1 MRPLFVHFVLPVM
14 LITVIIGLIYICVQ
28 QSYRTAAN
36 DPQIQVSEDIA
47 SKLNEGK
54 LIGNIIPQDTIDIAH
69 SLSLFVAVFN
79 AEAKTISSN
88 GYLKGHMVQPPPGV
102 FSYLNTHDDNEVT
115 WQPVKGVRMALV
127 IKKTNASP
135 LAFVAAGRSLK
146 QTELR
151 EYSLR
156 ITIIISWVI
165 CFILLLIST
174 IAIIPKSLRS

>member
-1 MRPLFVHFVLPVM
+1 MKPFYVHFVLPVM
-14 LITVIIGLIYICVQ
+14 LVTVIIGLIYICVQ

-47 SKLNEGK
+47 DKLNKGIS
-54 LIGNIIPQDTIDIAH
+54 IGNIITQDTIDIAH

-79 AEAKTISSN
+79 AEGKTISSN
-88 GYLKGHMVQPPPGV
+88 GSLNGHMVQPPPGV

-115 WQPVKGVRMALV
+115 WQPAKGVRMALV
-127 IKKTNASP
+127 IKKTIASP

-151 EYSLR
+151 EYALR

-165 CFILLLIST
+165 CFILLVISALAKNLI
-174 IAIIPKSLRS
+174 PY